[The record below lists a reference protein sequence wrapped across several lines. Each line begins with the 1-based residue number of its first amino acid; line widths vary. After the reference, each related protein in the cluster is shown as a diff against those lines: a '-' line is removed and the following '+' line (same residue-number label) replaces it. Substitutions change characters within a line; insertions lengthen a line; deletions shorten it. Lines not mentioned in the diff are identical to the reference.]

1 MVQPKLS
8 SDNSLSDSRSE
19 WETVYD
25 QGKQNNTFPWSDLVS
40 LFFQFKPQLQT
51 NRTNLRVLE
60 YGSGTCNNY
69 PLFRFQ
75 EIEYWGV
82 ETSATANSISTK
94 KFPELEPR
102 LVNSTFLEIP
112 KELSGF
118 DFIIDRGSITC
129 NSSSYIEKVIAD
141 IYSKLLPGGI
151 FIGIDWFSDKH
162 SEFQGGE
169 EFDGDQLT
177 KHKFKTGYF
186 KNLGLTHFTNH
197 SDLNKTLSDFEVLY
211 IAEKMVD
218 IKITKLVP
226 GSVFSSWSFVARKNI
241 ASS

>member
-1 MVQPKLS
+1 LKN
-8 SDNSLSDSRSE
+8 DNSLSDSRSE

-51 NRTNLRVLE
+51 NQSMIRALE

-69 PLFRFQ
+69 PLFKFQ

-82 ETSATANSISTK
+82 ETSVTANSIATK
-94 KFPELEPR
+94 KFPELDSR
-102 LVNSTFLEIP
+102 LINSTFLELP
-112 KELSGF
+112 KELTGF
-118 DFIIDRGSITC
+118 DYVIDRGSITC
-129 NSSSYIEKVIAD
+129 NSSSYIKNVVSE

-162 SEFQGGE
+162 SEFQSGE
-169 EFDGDQLT
+169 NLDGDELT

-186 KNLGLTHFTNH
+186 KNLGITHFTNH
-197 SDLNKTLSDFEVLY
+197 SDLNKTLSVFEVLY
-211 IAEKMVD
+211 MAEKIVD
-218 IKITKLVP
+218 IKETEFET
-226 GSVFSSWSFVARKNI
+226 GSVFSSWSFVARKNS